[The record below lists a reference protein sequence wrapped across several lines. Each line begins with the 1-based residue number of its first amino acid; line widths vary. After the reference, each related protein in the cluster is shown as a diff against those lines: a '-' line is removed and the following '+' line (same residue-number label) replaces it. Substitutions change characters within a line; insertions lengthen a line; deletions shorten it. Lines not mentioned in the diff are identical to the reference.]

1 MVMRKISFILSLA
14 IFYIPLSFYGAELE
28 KVEVNSLC
36 YYINKETKTAE
47 VTQGQYDKIKK
58 MLDESNGTLEIPSV
72 INVNEA
78 NYTITSV
85 GNSAFAEIYYF
96 CVLNLPETLTSIG
109 DEAFAKNKIDSLSI
123 PDNVT
128 TIGKAAFRDCG
139 YLRAINIGEGI
150 KSIGSQA
157 FYGCPSLNRIY
168 IHANSIPDAV
178 SDTFGDFNYYY
189 ANYQSMELYVPA
201 NLVKDYQKTTSA
213 PWIYFNDDNILEFGN
228 VSPQTHKKEI
238 VVGGFTYCLDETNHK
253 AEITNGRFFEGKRL
267 SIPESITVDD
277 AEYQVTSI
285 GMSAFSTCYSI
296 EDIIIPNSVITIGKL
311 AFNDCLNTTSM
322 TIGKGVKAIGA
333 GAFHGMSSLRYV
345 YVLSSEIPETTEY
358 YSDFSN
364 GDWTYVTLYVPS
376 ELVNAYREPQFP
388 YWETVKDENIKEL
401 ENTTSIRRTRTY
413 ASQVVYY
420 ALDGHRIKTL
430 QKGIN
435 IIHQSDGTVRKEIV
449 R

>member
-72 INVNEA
+72 INVNET

-85 GNSAFAEIYYF
+85 GNSAFAEVYHF
-96 CVLNLPETLTSIG
+96 SVLNLPKTLTNIG

-139 YLRAINIGEGI
+139 YLRAVNIGEGI
-150 KSIGSQA
+150 KAIGSQA
-157 FYGCPSLNRIY
+157 FYGCLSLNRIY
-168 IHANSIPDAV
+168 IHANSIPDAT
-178 SDTFGDFNYYY
+178 SDAFGDFNY
-189 ANYQSMELYVPA
+189 ATYQSIELYVPA
-201 NLVKDYQKTTSA
+201 NLVKDYQESESA

-238 VVGGFTYCLDETNHK
+238 VVGGFTYCLDETNHT
-253 AEITNGRFFEGKRL
+253 AEITSGRFCEEKRL

-277 AEYQVTSI
+277 AGYQVTSI

-296 EDIIIPNSVITIGKL
+296 EEIIIPNSVIDIGKL
-311 AFNDCLNTTSM
+311 AFYDCLNTTSM
-322 TIGKGVKAIGA
+322 TIGKSVKTIGA
-333 GAFHGMSSLRYV
+333 GAFHGMPSLKFV
-345 YVLSSEIPETTEY
+345 YVLSNEIPETTEY

-364 GDWTYVTLYVPS
+364 GDWTFVTLYVPS
-376 ELVNAYREPQFP
+376 ELVNAYRESQLP
-388 YWETVKDENIKEL
+388 YWETVKDDNIKEL
-401 ENTTSIRRTRTY
+401 EKATSIRDSKTY
-413 ASQVVYY
+413 AYNEVYY
-420 ALDGHRIKTL
+420 TLDGRRIKTL

-435 IIHQSDGTVRKEIV
+435 IIRRSDGTVRKVIV
-449 R
+449 K

>member
-36 YYINKETKTAE
+36 YYINKEPKTAE

-96 CVLNLPETLTSIG
+96 CVL
-109 DEAFAKNKIDSLSI
+109 K
-123 PDNVT
+123 
-128 TIGKAAFRDCG
+128 
-139 YLRAINIGEGI
+139 
-150 KSIGSQA
+150 
-157 FYGCPSLNRIY
+157 
-168 IHANSIPDAV
+168 
-178 SDTFGDFNYYY
+178 
-189 ANYQSMELYVPA
+189 
-201 NLVKDYQKTTSA
+201 
-213 PWIYFNDDNILEFGN
+213 
-228 VSPQTHKKEI
+228 
-238 VVGGFTYCLDETNHK
+238 
-253 AEITNGRFFEGKRL
+253 
-267 SIPESITVDD
+267 
-277 AEYQVTSI
+277 
-285 GMSAFSTCYSI
+285 
-296 EDIIIPNSVITIGKL
+296 
-311 AFNDCLNTTSM
+311 
-322 TIGKGVKAIGA
+322 
-333 GAFHGMSSLRYV
+333 
-345 YVLSSEIPETTEY
+345 
-358 YSDFSN
+358 
-364 GDWTYVTLYVPS
+364 
-376 ELVNAYREPQFP
+376 
-388 YWETVKDENIKEL
+388 L

-435 IIHQSDGTVRKEIV
+435 IIRQSDGTVRKEIV

>member
-128 TIGKAAFRDCG
+128 TIGKAAF
-139 YLRAINIGEGI
+139 
-150 KSIGSQA
+150 
-157 FYGCPSLNRIY
+157 
-168 IHANSIPDAV
+168 
-178 SDTFGDFNYYY
+178 
-189 ANYQSMELYVPA
+189 
-201 NLVKDYQKTTSA
+201 
-213 PWIYFNDDNILEFGN
+213 
-228 VSPQTHKKEI
+228 
-238 VVGGFTYCLDETNHK
+238 
-253 AEITNGRFFEGKRL
+253 
-267 SIPESITVDD
+267 
-277 AEYQVTSI
+277 
-285 GMSAFSTCYSI
+285 
-296 EDIIIPNSVITIGKL
+296 
-311 AFNDCLNTTSM
+311 NDCLNTTSM

-376 ELVNAYREPQFP
+376 ELVNAYRESQFP